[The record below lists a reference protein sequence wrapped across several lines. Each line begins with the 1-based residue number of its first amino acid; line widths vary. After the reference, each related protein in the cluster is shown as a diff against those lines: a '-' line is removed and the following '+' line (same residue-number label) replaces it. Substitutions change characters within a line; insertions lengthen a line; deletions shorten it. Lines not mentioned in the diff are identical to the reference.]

1 MRARR
6 ARQGGGMHTI
16 KTEDEAVGGRGAGL
30 DEGIRTKCIDMYR
43 ECQVKPILFLDSIQA
58 KALIKKIQNLAC
70 VKML

>member
-1 MRARR
+1 
-6 ARQGGGMHTI
+6 MHTI

-58 KALIKKIQNLAC
+58 KALIKISELDVCENAVIKSTI
-70 VKML
+70 V

>member
-1 MRARR
+1 
-6 ARQGGGMHTI
+6 MHTI

-58 KALIKKIQNLAC
+58 KALIKNFRT
-70 VKML
+70 